1 MKRWMSL
8 LLAAVLALSLA
19 GCSKEQ
25 SEPEQTSAQTEQQQT
40 EEPEET
46 QQASETEPTEEP
58 EQPEEQPAE
67 EPAADEEQSAEE
79 PAANEEQP
87 AEQSTETEQPAE
99 QSTETETEQ
108 STEGTAEAESSEAGA
123 QSSLLVAYFS
133 YAENAAL
140 PDDVDASASAS
151 IQPWNG
157 ALTGNTGVVA
167 DMIAQAT
174 GADLFSIRTVEQY
187 PDTYDATIDQG
198 QQEQSDGARPELATH
213 LENLDSYDTIF
224 LGFPNWWGDMPM
236 AVYTFLDEVD
246 LSGKSVIP
254 FVTSGGSGF
263 SNTISTIQQME
274 PKATV
279 QEGLSIGASSAT
291 GAQQQVES
299 WLSELGLA

>member
-19 GCSKEQ
+19 GCSEEQ

-67 EPAADEEQSAEE
+67 EPAADEEQSTEE
-79 PAANEEQP
+79 PVAGEEQP
-87 AEQSTETEQPAE
+87 AEE
-99 QSTETETEQ
+99 STETETEQ

-213 LENLDSYDTIF
+213 LENLGSYDTIF

-246 LSGKSVIP
+246 LSGKTVIP

-263 SNTISTIQQME
+263 SNTISTIQEME
-274 PKATV
+274 PQATV

>member
-19 GCSKEQ
+19 GCSEEQ

-40 EEPEET
+40 EETEET

-67 EPAADEEQSAEE
+67 EPAADEEQSTEE
-79 PAANEEQP
+79 PVAGEEQP
-87 AEQSTETEQPAE
+87 AEE
-99 QSTETETEQ
+99 STETETEQ
-108 STEGTAEAESSEAGA
+108 STEGTAEAESSEAAA

-187 PDTYDATIDQG
+187 PDTYDATLDQG

-246 LSGKSVIP
+246 LSGKTVIP

-263 SNTISTIQQME
+263 SNTISTIQEME
-274 PKATV
+274 PQATV

>member
-19 GCSKEQ
+19 GCSEEQ
-25 SEPEQTSAQTEQQQT
+25 SEPEQTSAQIEQQQT

-79 PAANEEQP
+79 PVAGEEQP
-87 AEQSTETEQPAE
+87 AEE
-99 QSTETETEQ
+99 STETETEQ

-236 AVYTFLDEVD
+236 AVYSFLDEVD
-246 LSGKSVIP
+246 LSGKTVIP

-274 PKATV
+274 PQATV

>member
-19 GCSKEQ
+19 GCSEEQ

-67 EPAADEEQSAEE
+67 EPAADEEQSTEE
-79 PAANEEQP
+79 PVAGEEQP
-87 AEQSTETEQPAE
+87 AEE
-99 QSTETETEQ
+99 STETETKQ
-108 STEGTAEAESSEAGA
+108 STEGTAEAESSEAAA

-246 LSGKSVIP
+246 LSGKTVIP

-274 PKATV
+274 PQATV

>member
-19 GCSKEQ
+19 GCSEEQ

-40 EEPEET
+40 EETEET
-46 QQASETEPTEEP
+46 QQASETEPTEET

-79 PAANEEQP
+79 PVAGEEQS
-87 AEQSTETEQPAE
+87 AEE
-99 QSTETETEQ
+99 STETETEQ
-108 STEGTAEAESSEAGA
+108 STEGTAEAESSEAAA

-246 LSGKSVIP
+246 LSGKTVIP
-254 FVTSGGSGF
+254 FVTSGGSSF

-274 PKATV
+274 PQATV

>member
-19 GCSKEQ
+19 GCSEEQ

-67 EPAADEEQSAEE
+67 EPAADEEQSTEE
-79 PAANEEQP
+79 PVAGEEQP
-87 AEQSTETEQPAE
+87 AEE
-99 QSTETETEQ
+99 STETETEQ
-108 STEGTAEAESSEAGA
+108 STEGTAEAESSEAAA

-140 PDDVDASASAS
+140 PDDVDVSASAS

-187 PDTYDATIDQG
+187 PDTYDATLDQG

-246 LSGKSVIP
+246 LSGKTVIP

-274 PKATV
+274 PQATV

>member
-19 GCSKEQ
+19 GCSEEQ

-40 EEPEET
+40 EETEET

-79 PAANEEQP
+79 PVAGEEQP
-87 AEQSTETEQPAE
+87 AEE
-99 QSTETETEQ
+99 STETETEQ

-174 GADLFSIRTVEQY
+174 GADLFSIQTVEQY

-246 LSGKSVIP
+246 LSGKTVIP

-274 PKATV
+274 PQATV

>member
-8 LLAAVLALSLA
+8 LLAAVLALSVA
-19 GCSKEQ
+19 GCSEEQ

-40 EEPEET
+40 EETEET
-46 QQASETEPTEEP
+46 QQASETEPTEET

-67 EPAADEEQSAEE
+67 EPAADEEQSTEEPVAGEEQSAEE
-79 PAANEEQP
+79 
-87 AEQSTETEQPAE
+87 
-99 QSTETETEQ
+99 STETETEQ

-198 QQEQSDGARPELATH
+198 QQERSEDARPELATH

-246 LSGKSVIP
+246 LSDKTVIP

-274 PKATV
+274 PQATV
-279 QEGLSIGASSAT
+279 QEGLSIGGSSAT

>member
-19 GCSKEQ
+19 GCSEEQ
-25 SEPEQTSAQTEQQQT
+25 SEPEQTSAQTGQQQT
-40 EEPEET
+40 EETEET

-79 PAANEEQP
+79 PVAGEEQP
-87 AEQSTETEQPAE
+87 AEE
-99 QSTETETEQ
+99 STETETEQ

-246 LSGKSVIP
+246 LSGKMVIP

-274 PKATV
+274 PQATV

>member
-19 GCSKEQ
+19 GCSEEQ

-67 EPAADEEQSAEE
+67 EPAADEEQSTEEPVAGEEQLAEE
-79 PAANEEQP
+79 
-87 AEQSTETEQPAE
+87 
-99 QSTETETEQ
+99 STETETEQ
-108 STEGTAEAESSEAGA
+108 STEGTAEAESSEAAA

-174 GADLFSIRTVEQY
+174 GADLFSIRMVEQY

-213 LENLDSYDTIF
+213 LENLGSYDTIF

-246 LSGKSVIP
+246 LSGKTVIP

-274 PKATV
+274 PQATV

>member
-8 LLAAVLALSLA
+8 LLAAVLALSVA
-19 GCSKEQ
+19 GCSEEQ

-40 EEPEET
+40 EETEET

-58 EQPEEQPAE
+58 ERPEEQSTE
-67 EPAADEEQSAEE
+67 EPAADEEQSTEE
-79 PAANEEQP
+79 PVAGEEQP
-87 AEQSTETEQPAE
+87 AEE
-99 QSTETETEQ
+99 STETETEQ
-108 STEGTAEAESSEAGA
+108 STEGTAEAESSEAAA

-246 LSGKSVIP
+246 LSGKTVIP

-274 PKATV
+274 PQATV

>member
-8 LLAAVLALSLA
+8 LLAAVLAISLA
-19 GCSKEQ
+19 GCSEEQ

-40 EEPEET
+40 EETEET

-67 EPAADEEQSAEE
+67 EPAADEEQSTEE
-79 PAANEEQP
+79 PVAGEEQP
-87 AEQSTETEQPAE
+87 AEE
-99 QSTETETEQ
+99 STETETEQ

-246 LSGKSVIP
+246 LSGKTVIP

-274 PKATV
+274 PQATV

>member
-19 GCSKEQ
+19 GCSEEQ

-40 EEPEET
+40 EETEET

-67 EPAADEEQSAEE
+67 EPAADEEQSTEE
-79 PAANEEQP
+79 PVVGEEQP
-87 AEQSTETEQPAE
+87 AEE
-99 QSTETETEQ
+99 STETETEQ

-198 QQEQSDGARPELATH
+198 QQERSEGARPELATH

-246 LSGKSVIP
+246 LSGKTVIP

-274 PKATV
+274 PQATV

>member
-8 LLAAVLALSLA
+8 LLAAVLALSVA
-19 GCSKEQ
+19 GCSEEQ

-40 EEPEET
+40 EETEET

-67 EPAADEEQSAEE
+67 EPAADEEQSTEE
-79 PAANEEQP
+79 PAADEEQS
-87 AEQSTETEQPAE
+87 AEE
-99 QSTETETEQ
+99 STETETEQ

-236 AVYTFLDEVD
+236 AVYSFLDEVD
-246 LSGKSVIP
+246 LSGKTVIP

-274 PKATV
+274 PQATV
-279 QEGLSIGASSAT
+279 QEGLSISGSSAT

>member
-19 GCSKEQ
+19 GCSEEQ

-40 EEPEET
+40 EETEET
-46 QQASETEPTEEP
+46 QQASETEPTEET

-67 EPAADEEQSAEE
+67 EPAADEEQPAEE
-79 PAANEEQP
+79 PVAGEEQP
-87 AEQSTETEQPAE
+87 AEE
-99 QSTETETEQ
+99 STETETEQ
-108 STEGTAEAESSEAGA
+108 STEGTAEAESSEAAA

-151 IQPWNG
+151 IQPGNG

-246 LSGKSVIP
+246 LSGKTVIP

-263 SNTISTIQQME
+263 SNTISTIQEME
-274 PKATV
+274 PQATV

>member
-8 LLAAVLALSLA
+8 LLAAVLALSVA
-19 GCSKEQ
+19 GCSEEQ

-40 EEPEET
+40 EETEET
-46 QQASETEPTEEP
+46 QQASETEPTEET

-67 EPAADEEQSAEE
+67 EPAADEEQSTEE
-79 PAANEEQP
+79 PVAGEEQP
-87 AEQSTETEQPAE
+87 AEE
-99 QSTETETEQ
+99 STETETEQ

-246 LSGKSVIP
+246 LSGKTVIP

-274 PKATV
+274 PQATV

>member
-19 GCSKEQ
+19 GCSEEQ

-40 EEPEET
+40 EETEET
-46 QQASETEPTEEP
+46 QQASETEPTEET

-67 EPAADEEQSAEE
+67 EPAADEEQPAEE
-79 PAANEEQP
+79 PVAGEEQP
-87 AEQSTETEQPAE
+87 AEE
-99 QSTETETEQ
+99 STETETEQ

-151 IQPWNG
+151 IQPWNS

-187 PDTYDATIDQG
+187 PDTYDATLDQG

-246 LSGKSVIP
+246 LSGKTVIP

-274 PKATV
+274 PQATV

>member
-19 GCSKEQ
+19 GCSEEQ
-25 SEPEQTSAQTEQQQT
+25 SEPEQTSAQTGQQQT
-40 EEPEET
+40 EETEET
-46 QQASETEPTEEP
+46 QQASESEPTEEP

-79 PAANEEQP
+79 PVAGEEQP
-87 AEQSTETEQPAE
+87 AEE
-99 QSTETETEQ
+99 STETETEQ

-187 PDTYDATIDQG
+187 PDTYDAILDQG
-198 QQEQSDGARPELATH
+198 QQERSEGARPELATH

-246 LSGKSVIP
+246 LSGKTVIP

-274 PKATV
+274 PQATV
-279 QEGLSIGASSAT
+279 QEGLSISGSSAT

>member
-19 GCSKEQ
+19 GCSEEQ
-25 SEPEQTSAQTEQQQT
+25 SEPEQTSAQTGQQQT
-40 EEPEET
+40 EETEET

-67 EPAADEEQSAEE
+67 EPAADEEQSTEE
-79 PAANEEQP
+79 PVAGEEQP
-87 AEQSTETEQPAE
+87 AEE
-99 QSTETETEQ
+99 STETETEQ

-246 LSGKSVIP
+246 LSGKTVIP

-274 PKATV
+274 PQATV

>member
-19 GCSKEQ
+19 GCSEEQ
-25 SEPEQTSAQTEQQQT
+25 SEPEQTSAQTGQQQT
-40 EEPEET
+40 EETEET
-46 QQASETEPTEEP
+46 QQASESEPTEEP

-79 PAANEEQP
+79 PVAGEEQP
-87 AEQSTETEQPAE
+87 VEE
-99 QSTETETEQ
+99 STETETEQ

-198 QQEQSDGARPELATH
+198 QQEQSEGARPELATH

-246 LSGKSVIP
+246 LSGKTVIP

-274 PKATV
+274 PQATV

>member
-19 GCSKEQ
+19 GCSEEQ

-40 EEPEET
+40 EETRET
-46 QQASETEPTEEP
+46 QQASETEPTEET

-67 EPAADEEQSAEE
+67 EPAADEEQSIEE
-79 PAANEEQP
+79 PVAGEEQP
-87 AEQSTETEQPAE
+87 AEE
-99 QSTETETEQ
+99 STETETEQ

-246 LSGKSVIP
+246 LSGKTVIP

-274 PKATV
+274 PQATV

>member
-8 LLAAVLALSLA
+8 LLAAVLAISLA
-19 GCSKEQ
+19 GCSEEQ
-25 SEPEQTSAQTEQQQT
+25 SEPEQTSAQIEQQQT

-67 EPAADEEQSAEE
+67 EPAADEEQSTEE
-79 PAANEEQP
+79 PVAGEEQP
-87 AEQSTETEQPAE
+87 AEE
-99 QSTETETEQ
+99 STETETEQ

-246 LSGKSVIP
+246 LSGKTVIP

-274 PKATV
+274 PQATV

>member
-19 GCSKEQ
+19 GCSEEQ

-40 EEPEET
+40 EETGET
-46 QQASETEPTEEP
+46 QQASETEPTEET

-67 EPAADEEQSAEE
+67 EPAADEEQSIEE
-79 PAANEEQP
+79 PVAGEEQP
-87 AEQSTETEQPAE
+87 AEE
-99 QSTETETEQ
+99 STETETEQ

-187 PDTYDATIDQG
+187 PDTYDATLDQG

-236 AVYTFLDEVD
+236 AVYSFLDEVD
-246 LSGKSVIP
+246 LSGKTVIP

-274 PKATV
+274 PQATV
-279 QEGLSIGASSAT
+279 QEGLSISGSSAT

>member
-8 LLAAVLALSLA
+8 LLAAVLALSVA
-19 GCSKEQ
+19 GCSEEQ

-40 EEPEET
+40 EETEET

-67 EPAADEEQSAEE
+67 EPAADEEQSTEE
-79 PAANEEQP
+79 PAADEEQS
-87 AEQSTETEQPAE
+87 AEE
-99 QSTETETEQ
+99 STETETEQ

-198 QQEQSDGARPELATH
+198 QQERSDGARSELATH

-246 LSGKSVIP
+246 LSGKTVIP

-274 PKATV
+274 PQATV

>member
-19 GCSKEQ
+19 GCSEEQ

-40 EEPEET
+40 EETEET
-46 QQASETEPTEEP
+46 QQASETEPREEP

-67 EPAADEEQSAEE
+67 EPAADEEQSTEE
-79 PAANEEQP
+79 PVAGEEQP
-87 AEQSTETEQPAE
+87 AEE
-99 QSTETETEQ
+99 STETETKQ
-108 STEGTAEAESSEAGA
+108 STEGTAEAESSEAAA

-246 LSGKSVIP
+246 LSGKTVIP

-263 SNTISTIQQME
+263 SNSISTIQQME
-274 PKATV
+274 PQATV

>member
-19 GCSKEQ
+19 GCSEEQ
-25 SEPEQTSAQTEQQQT
+25 SEPEQTSAQIEQQQT
-40 EEPEET
+40 EETEET

-79 PAANEEQP
+79 PVADEEQP
-87 AEQSTETEQPAE
+87 AEE
-99 QSTETETEQ
+99 STETETEQ

-157 ALTGNTGVVA
+157 TLTGNTGVVA

-198 QQEQSDGARPELATH
+198 QQERSDGARPELATH

-246 LSGKSVIP
+246 LSGKTVIP

-274 PKATV
+274 PQATV

>member
-19 GCSKEQ
+19 GCSEEQ

-40 EEPEET
+40 EETGET

-79 PAANEEQP
+79 PVAGEEQP
-87 AEQSTETEQPAE
+87 AEE
-99 QSTETETEQ
+99 STETETEQ

-246 LSGKSVIP
+246 LSGKTVIP

-274 PKATV
+274 PQATV

>member
-19 GCSKEQ
+19 GCSEEQ

-67 EPAADEEQSAEE
+67 EPAADEEQSTEE
-79 PAANEEQP
+79 PVAGEEQP
-87 AEQSTETEQPAE
+87 AEE
-99 QSTETETEQ
+99 STETETEQ

-236 AVYTFLDEVD
+236 AVYSFLDEVD
-246 LSGKSVIP
+246 LSGKTVIP

-274 PKATV
+274 PQATV
-279 QEGLSIGASSAT
+279 QEGLSISGSSAT

>member
-19 GCSKEQ
+19 GCSEEQ

-67 EPAADEEQSAEE
+67 EPAADEEQSTEE
-79 PAANEEQP
+79 PVAGEEQP
-87 AEQSTETEQPAE
+87 AEE
-99 QSTETETEQ
+99 STETETEQ
-108 STEGTAEAESSEAGA
+108 STEGTAEAESSEAAA

-246 LSGKSVIP
+246 LSGKTVIP

-274 PKATV
+274 PQATV
-279 QEGLSIGASSAT
+279 QEGLSISGSSAT

>member
-19 GCSKEQ
+19 GCSEEQ

-40 EEPEET
+40 EETEET

-67 EPAADEEQSAEE
+67 EPAADEEQSTEE
-79 PAANEEQP
+79 PVAGEEQP
-87 AEQSTETEQPAE
+87 AEE
-99 QSTETETEQ
+99 STETETEQ
-108 STEGTAEAESSEAGA
+108 STEGTAEAESSEAAA

-157 ALTGNTGVVA
+157 VLTGNTGVVA

-246 LSGKSVIP
+246 LSGKTVIP

-274 PKATV
+274 PQATV

>member
-19 GCSKEQ
+19 GCSEEQ

-40 EEPEET
+40 EETEET
-46 QQASETEPTEEP
+46 QQASETELTGEP
-58 EQPEEQPAE
+58 EQPEEQSTE

-79 PAANEEQP
+79 PVAGEEQP
-87 AEQSTETEQPAE
+87 AEE
-99 QSTETETEQ
+99 STETETEQ

-157 ALTGNTGVVA
+157 TLTGNTGVVA

-198 QQEQSDGARPELATH
+198 QQEQRDGARPELATH

-246 LSGKSVIP
+246 LSGKTVIP

-274 PKATV
+274 PQATV

>member
-19 GCSKEQ
+19 GCSEEQ

-40 EEPEET
+40 EETEET
-46 QQASETEPTEEP
+46 QQAFETEPTEET

-67 EPAADEEQSAEE
+67 EPAADEEQSTEEPVAGEEQSAEE
-79 PAANEEQP
+79 
-87 AEQSTETEQPAE
+87 
-99 QSTETETEQ
+99 STETETEQ
-108 STEGTAEAESSEAGA
+108 STEGTAEAESSEAAA

-246 LSGKSVIP
+246 LSGKTVIP

-274 PKATV
+274 PQATV

>member
-19 GCSKEQ
+19 GCSEEQ

-40 EEPEET
+40 EETEET
-46 QQASETEPTEEP
+46 QQASETEPTEET

-67 EPAADEEQSAEE
+67 EPAADEEQPAEE
-79 PAANEEQP
+79 PVAGEEQP
-87 AEQSTETEQPAE
+87 AEE
-99 QSTETETEQ
+99 STETETEQ

-157 ALTGNTGVVA
+157 TLTGNTGVVA

-198 QQEQSDGARPELATH
+198 QQEQRDGARPELATH

-246 LSGKSVIP
+246 LSGKTVIP

-274 PKATV
+274 PQATV

>member
-19 GCSKEQ
+19 GCSEEQ

-40 EEPEET
+40 EETEET

-67 EPAADEEQSAEE
+67 EPAADEEQSTEE
-79 PAANEEQP
+79 PAAGEEQP
-87 AEQSTETEQPAE
+87 AEE
-99 QSTETETEQ
+99 STETETEQ

-187 PDTYDATIDQG
+187 PDTYDATLDQG

-246 LSGKSVIP
+246 LSGKTVIP

-274 PKATV
+274 PQATV